1 MFKLLS
7 YFLGFVF
14 PILRFVSFSLGDVNT
29 SRKCFL
35 LNLFLTQE
43 SLVDYFL
50 YAKATGS
57 EFYESGSSRLIE
69 LLLLIGCQNDWP
81 N

>member
-1 MFKLLS
+1 MFKLLT
-7 YFLGFVF
+7 YFFLGLFF
-14 PILRFVSFSLGDVNT
+14 PIFFFSFSLGDVNT
-29 SRKCFL
+29 SRTCFL
-35 LNLFLTQE
+35 LNHFLTKE

-57 EFYESGSSRLIE
+57 EIYESGSSRLIE
-69 LLLLIGCQNDWP
+69 LLLLIDCQNDWS